1 MKINIKRNH
10 KDAVIPEFAHSTDT
24 GFDLFTCEDLELLP
38 YQKGIAK
45 TGLMFELPKGYGFQV
60 RNKSGMTVKGV
71 PCTVV
76 TQGLD
81 RITLEPKI
89 SYHQERID
97 ITVYLGTIDEGYT
110 GEVGIMVKNETD
122 KKIIIPKHTKL
133 AQGVLEKVYQ
143 CEFIEVE
150 EVKETDR
157 GDKGYGSSGTS
168 K

>member
-1 MKINIKRNH
+1 
-10 KDAVIPEFAHSTDT
+10 
-24 GFDLFTCEDLELLP
+24 
-38 YQKGIAK
+38 
-45 TGLMFELPKGYGFQV
+45 
-60 RNKSGMTVKGV
+60 MTVKGV

-76 TQGLD
+76 IEGLD
-81 RITLEPKI
+81 RITLESKI
-89 SYHQERID
+89 SYYQERID

-110 GEVGIMVKNETD
+110 GEVGIMVKNETN

-143 CEFIEVE
+143 CEFVEVE
-150 EVKETDR
+150 NIKETDR

>member
-45 TGLMFELPKGYGFQV
+45 TGLIFELPKGYGFQV

-71 PCTVV
+71 PCTVI

-81 RITLEPKI
+81 RITFEPKI

-143 CEFIEVE
+143 FEFIEVE